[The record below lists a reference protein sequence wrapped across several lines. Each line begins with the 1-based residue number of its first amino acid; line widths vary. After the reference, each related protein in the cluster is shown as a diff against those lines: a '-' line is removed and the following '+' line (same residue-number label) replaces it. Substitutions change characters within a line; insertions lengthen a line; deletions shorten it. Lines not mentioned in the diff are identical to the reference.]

1 MTVYDRET
9 LEIVRMAH
17 EKQGHSLREHVM
29 GFIARIRNAIER
41 RRAYAQLVR
50 LDDRM
55 LADIGLTR
63 GSIRERLYSEPAA
76 ALAGSPAFNRVLGT
90 EVATKTAANEIGRRR
105 LAA

>member
-9 LEIVRMAH
+9 LEIVRLAH
-17 EKQGHSLREHVM
+17 AKQGHSLRETIM
-29 GFIARIRNAIER
+29 GFIARIRSAIER
-41 RRAYAQLVR
+41 RRAYSQLVR

-63 GSIRERLYSEPAA
+63 GSIRERLYSEPAGVIE
-76 ALAGSPAFNRVLGT
+76 GSPLTHVVGADL
-90 EVATKTAANEIGRRR
+90 APKAAANEAGNRR